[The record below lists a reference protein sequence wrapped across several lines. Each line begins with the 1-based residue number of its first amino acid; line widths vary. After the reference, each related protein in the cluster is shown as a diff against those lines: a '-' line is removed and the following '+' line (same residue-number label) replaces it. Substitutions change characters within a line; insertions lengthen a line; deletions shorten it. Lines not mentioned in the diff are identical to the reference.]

1 MWWPRVV
8 LARYPR
14 LLGRWGERRAELALR
29 AKGYKTIARNVRS
42 RLGEI
47 DLVMQDNDGV
57 LVFVEVKTRLDEV
70 FQPVEASINAK
81 KLHRLRN
88 AIHWFIA
95 ARRLTDI
102 PMRCDVVAIVL
113 GKKGRPQIRHYPNA
127 FVP

>member
-1 MWWPRVV
+1 MWWTRAV

-29 AKGYKTIARNVRS
+29 AKGFKTIARNVRS

-47 DLVMQDNDGV
+47 DLVMRDQDGV
-57 LVFVEVKTRLDEV
+57 LVFIEVKTRLDER
-70 FQPVEASINAK
+70 FQQVEAAITTTK
-81 KLHRLRN
+81 MHRLRN
-88 AIHWFIA
+88 AIHWFIRS
-95 ARRLTDI
+95 RRLPDMPI
-102 PMRCDVVAIVL
+102 RCDVVAVVL